1 MSSQKLRKLCEN
13 KSLKIEKCR
22 KPGYWMVSF
31 SERPNTEQFF
41 SFKKDINTI
50 GYDYTSDGSDSEGY
64 YLVIGKKK

>member
-1 MSSQKLRKLCEN
+1 
-13 KSLKIEKCR
+13 
-22 KPGYWMVSF
+22 MVSF

-41 SFKKDINTI
+41 GFKKDINAI